1 MKKLLSFCYLMR
13 LDKPIGIFLLLWPAL
28 IAFFITTPA
37 PINTSYLFIV
47 IVGAIVTRS
56 AGCVINDIFDKD
68 FDKQVERTKSRPL
81 ADQSLS
87 ITDAWI
93 TFFVLGVVALLL
105 LLLLPKAAILTS
117 IVLAVLIVL
126 YPLSKRVIKIPQ
138 LFLGITFGSSVIV
151 VSAMHDA
158 LFSEVMWLLFLAN
171 FCWIIAYDSY
181 YAMCDQDD
189 DILLGIN
196 SSALYWGKN
205 TTKYILL
212 LQMNVLLLLGFL
224 GGLTNMG
231 YVWFVG
237 LFFVFICF
245 IFQLYQARQKNYLL
259 AFKNNNY
266 VGFIILLALLVEKYI
281 MI

>member
-1 MKKLLSFCYLMR
+1 MR

-28 IAFFITTPA
+28 IAFFITTPT

-47 IVGAIVTRS
+47 VIGAIITRS

-68 FDKQVERTKSRPL
+68 FDAQVERTKSRPL

-87 ITDAWI
+87 VTDAWI

-105 LLLLPKAAILTS
+105 LLLLPKAAILSS
-117 IVLAVLIVL
+117 ILLAVLIVL
-126 YPLSKRVIKIPQ
+126 YPLSKRIIKIPQ

-196 SSALYWGKN
+196 SSALYWGNN
-205 TTKYILL
+205 TNKYILL

-245 IFQLYQARQKNYLL
+245 IFQLYQARRKNYLL

-266 VGFIILLALLVEKYI
+266 VGLIILLALLVEKYI

>member
-1 MKKLLSFCYLMR
+1 MASTHCLFYHNSYTHKYLLSVHCYY
-13 LDKPIGIFLLLWPAL
+13 W
-28 IAFFITTPA
+28 
-37 PINTSYLFIV
+37 
-47 IVGAIVTRS
+47 AIITRS

-68 FDKQVERTKSRPL
+68 FDAQVERTKSRPL

-87 ITDAWI
+87 VTDAWI

-105 LLLLPKAAILTS
+105 LLLLPKAAILSS
-117 IVLAVLIVL
+117 ILLAVLIVL
-126 YPLSKRVIKIPQ
+126 YPLSKRIIKIPQ

-171 FCWIIAYDSY
+171 FCWIINYDSY

-196 SSALYWGKN
+196 SSALYWGNN

-237 LFFVFICF
+237 LFLCLSVLFFNYIKHDERTICLPLK
-245 IFQLYQARQKNYLL
+245 IIITL
-259 AFKNNNY
+259 A
-266 VGFIILLALLVEKYI
+266 
-281 MI
+281 

>member
-1 MKKLLSFCYLMR
+1 MR

-28 IAFFITTPA
+28 ITFFLTTPT
-37 PINTSYLFIV
+37 PINKSYLFI
-47 IVGAIVTRS
+47 IIIGAIITRS

-68 FDKQVERTKSRPL
+68 FDKQVERTKYRPL

-87 ITDAWI
+87 IADAWV
-93 TFFVLGVVALLL
+93 TFFLLGIFALLL
-105 LLLLPKAAILTS
+105 LLLLPKAAIISS
-117 IVLAVLIVL
+117 IILAVLIVL

-138 LFLGITFGSSVIV
+138 LFLGITFGGSVIV

-158 LFSEVMWLLFLAN
+158 LFSEVVWLLFLAN
-171 FCWIIAYDSY
+171 FCWILAYDSY

-205 TTKYILL
+205 TSKYILL
-212 LQMNVLLLLGFL
+212 LQVNVLLLLGFL
-224 GGLTNMG
+224 GGLTNLG

-237 LFFVFICF
+237 LFLVFICF
-245 IFQLYQARQKNYLL
+245 VFQLLQARQKNYIV